1 MSQLELIFTLRTE
14 FPFKTQH
21 AELDDALP
29 REEDSRD
36 IVLGIH
42 AKH

>member
-14 FPFKTQH
+14 IPFKTQH
-21 AELDDALP
+21 AELDDAPP

-36 IVLGIH
+36 IVLCIH